1 MSKRAVS
8 FYSVLVLSL
17 LLLALPASAAAQS
30 TTSQITCRMN
40 FNLRGWSLAVKSAT
54 GEGTISCDNGQ
65 TAEVR
70 IRAKGAGLS
79 AGKYEI
85 RDGHGRFSAVS
96 DIREL
101 FGSYAAGDVA
111 AGFVKEGEAMAM
123 SKGSVNLALAGKGT
137 GFDLGAAVERF
148 TLTPVK

>member
-1 MSKRAVS
+1 MSKRAFS
-8 FYSVLVLSL
+8 LSSVLVLSL

-30 TTSQITCRMN
+30 TMSQTTCRMN
-40 FNLRGWSLAVKSAT
+40 FNVRGWSLAVKSAT

-85 RDGHGRFSAVS
+85 RDGHGRFSPVS
-96 DIREL
+96 DVREL
-101 FGSYAAGDVA
+101 FGSYAAGDVS
-111 AGFVKEGEAMAM
+111 AGAVKEGEALAM

-137 GFDLGAAVERF
+137 GFDLGAAIERF
-148 TLTPVK
+148 TITPVK

>member
-1 MSKRAVS
+1 MSKRAFS
-8 FYSVLVLSL
+8 LSSLVLTL
-17 LLLALPASAAAQS
+17 LLLALPAVAEAQS
-30 TTSQITCRMN
+30 TTCRMN
-40 FNLRGWSLAVKSAT
+40 FNLRGWSLGLKSAT

-65 TAEVR
+65 TAEVA

-85 RDGHGRFSAVS
+85 RDGHGRFSAVT
-96 DIREL
+96 DLRDL
-101 FGSYAAGDVA
+101 YGSYAAGDVG

-137 GFDLGAAVERF
+137 GFDLGAAIEKF
-148 TLTPVK
+148 TIRPIK